1 MRCWECGF
9 ENPGGM
15 KFCGQCTAALALICP
30 KCRSENPPQFKFCG
44 QCTTPLTSGTS
55 AAGSAKSP
63 LTLPKAEATL
73 GVEGERKTV
82 TVLFADIKG
91 SMALIEDLDP
101 EEARAI
107 IDPALKLMIDAVHH
121 YDGYVA
127 QSTGDGVFALFGAP
141 VAHEDH
147 PQRALFAALRMQA
160 EVGRYAEKLRAEKGV
175 NLQVR
180 VGANTG
186 EVVLR
191 EIRTG
196 DKQTEYTPIGH
207 STGVAA
213 RLQVLAAPGSIAIG
227 EPLRKLVEG
236 YFALKPLGPA
246 RIKGVSEPLEL
257 YEVTGPGPLRTRL
270 QRSAARGY
278 TRFIGR
284 QREMETIKHA
294 AELAKTGQGQIVASV
309 AEPGVGKSRLL
320 YEFRVKQQSEWMV
333 LEALSI
339 SHDKASAYLPMI
351 DLLHGYFGIRADDD
365 LRARREKV
373 NGKIVT
379 LDPTLEGTRAY
390 LFGLLGLVDGDDPLA
405 GMDAQI
411 RRQRTLEALKR
422 ILLRESLNQRLM
434 VIFEDLHWIDEE
446 TQAFLN
452 LLADSIGAEKVL
464 LLVSYRPEYSHPWS
478 SKSYYTELRLDSLGR
493 ESAGEMFDT
502 LLGLNTETM
511 DEPLLA
517 LKSLVVEKTEGTPLF
532 IEEIVQALFE
542 DGALV
547 RNGVVRLTRPPDALK
562 IPTTV
567 QAILASRIDRL
578 PAGEKELLQILAVI
592 GIEFPLMLARDV
604 TEKPVD
610 ELNQKLDA
618 LQRGEFIY
626 EQPAPGDVEYAFKHA
641 LTREVAYRSVL
652 QESRKVIHE
661 RVGQSIETL
670 YADSLDD
677 NVPNLAHHYRR
688 SGNADKAVAYLTRAA
703 GQAHQRSAFSAA
715 AAYLEGAL
723 ERLPALADGAE
734 RDRREM
740 AIQSGL
746 GEIALVTKGYAATEC
761 ERHLL
766 RRQTLAERL
775 GDASELF
782 FCLVWSSV
790 LSAFRLELG
799 RAREIGEN
807 LVRVADQVSDRGM
820 QLNAHGSL
828 ANVLWLTGD
837 FIGSR
842 AHSEKVIGLFERD
855 EHLGTGEEHF
865 LVACL
870 FFAPLCTA
878 NLGFPDDAFR
888 QSLESLTWARRR
900 PRPLPLAF
908 ALNCVATLFL
918 WRRDG
923 AQALKYSES
932 MLALTAE
939 HGFSNLHSFA
949 QILHGQAL
957 AMLGRTEEAIAEIKD
972 ATAAFEATGA
982 MVPGW
987 LYAALGFAYLAA
999 QQPAEGLSAV
1009 KKALELGDRTG
1020 DAEAKSELYRLKG
1033 ELLLMLHPT
1042 EGGGEAEVSF
1052 HAAIDTARKQ
1062 SAPLQELRAT
1072 TSLARILRDTTRR
1085 EEGRAMLAQAYNW
1098 FTEGF
1103 DTADLKDA
1111 KALLDQLDIRKPAIG
1126 DSG

>member
-1 MRCWECGF
+1 
-9 ENPGGM
+9 M
-15 KFCGQCTAALALICP
+15 KFCGQCIAALALICP

-44 QCTTPLTSGTS
+44 QCTTQLTSGTS
-55 AAGSAKSP
+55 AAGSAKSS
-63 LTLPKAEATL
+63 LTNAKADATL
-73 GVEGERKTV
+73 AVEGERKTV

-91 SMALIEDLDP
+91 SMELIEDLDP

-107 IDPALKLMIDAVHH
+107 IDPALTLMIDAVHT

-196 DKQTEYTPIGH
+196 EKQTEYAPIGH
-207 STGVAA
+207 STSVAA
-213 RLQVLAAPGSIAIG
+213 RLQALAAPGSIAIG

-236 YFALKPLGPA
+236 YLALKPLGPA
-246 RIKGVSEPLEL
+246 RIKGVSGPLEI
-257 YEVTGPGPLRTRL
+257 YEVTGPGSLRTRL

-284 QREMETIKHA
+284 QREMETIKNA
-294 AELAKTGQGQIVASV
+294 AELAKTGHGQIVAAV

-339 SHDKASAYLPMI
+339 SHGKASAYLPII
-351 DLLHGYFGIRADDD
+351 DLLHGYFGIKADDD

-373 NGKIVT
+373 NGRIVT
-379 LDPTLEGTRAY
+379 LDPTLEDTRAY
-390 LFGLLGLVDGDDPLA
+390 LFGLLGLAEGDDPLA

-452 LLADSIGAEKVL
+452 LLADSIGTEKVL
-464 LLVSYRPEYSHPWS
+464 LMVSYRPEYSHPWS
-478 SKSYYTELRLDSLGR
+478 SKSYYTELCLDPLGR

-502 LLGLNTETM
+502 LLGLNTQTI
-511 DEPLLA
+511 DEPLFA
-517 LKSLVVEKTEGTPLF
+517 LKRLVIQKTEGTPLF
-532 IEEIVQALFE
+532 IEEIVRALVE

-547 RNGVVRLTRPPDALK
+547 RNGVVRLTRSLDALK

-578 PAGEKELLQILAVI
+578 PAREKELLQILAVI

-604 TEKPVD
+604 TKRPVD
-610 ELNQKLDA
+610 ELNQMLNA
-618 LQRGEFIY
+618 LQRGEFIH
-626 EQPAPGDVEYAFKHA
+626 ERPAAGDVEYAFKHA
-641 LTREVAYRSVL
+641 LTREVAYGSVL

-661 RVGQSIETL
+661 RIGQSIETL
-670 YADSLDD
+670 FADSPND
-677 NVPNLAHHYRR
+677 NVASLAHHYRL
-688 SGNADKAVAYLTRAA
+688 SGNTDKAVAYLVRAA
-703 GQAHQRSAFSAA
+703 GQAYQRSALSAA
-715 AAYLEGAL
+715 TAYLEEAL
-723 ERLPALADGAE
+723 ERLMALADGAE

-746 GEIALVTKGYAATEC
+746 GDIALVAKGYAAADY
-761 ERHLL
+761 ERHLT
-766 RRQTLAERL
+766 RRQALAERL
-775 GDASELF
+775 GDATELF
-782 FCLVWSSV
+782 FCLVGISV
-790 LSAFRLELG
+790 LSAFRLELA

-807 LVRVADQVSDRGM
+807 LVELADQASDRGM

-828 ANVLWLTGD
+828 ANILWLMGD

-842 AHSEKVIGLFERD
+842 AHSEKVIGLFERE
-855 EHLGTGEEHF
+855 EHLGPGEEHF
-865 LVACL
+865 MAACL
-870 FFAPLCTA
+870 FYAPLCTA
-878 NLGFPDDAFR
+878 NLGFPEVALR
-888 QSLESLTWARRR
+888 QSLEFLTWARRQ

-908 ALNCVATLFL
+908 ALNCVATLFM
-918 WRRDG
+918 WRADG
-923 AQALKYSES
+923 TQALKYFES

-949 QILHGQAL
+949 QIARGQAL
-957 AMLGRTEEAIAEIKD
+957 TILGRTDEAIAGIKE
-972 ATAAFEATGA
+972 AMAAFEATGA
-982 MVPGW
+982 TAPGW
-987 LYAALGFAYLAA
+987 LYAALGLAYLAA
-999 QQPAEGLSAV
+999 GQPGEGMRVVA
-1009 KKALELGDRTG
+1009 KALQLGDRTG

-1033 ELLLMLHPT
+1033 ELSLMLHPT
-1042 EGGGEAEVSF
+1042 DGAPAEVSF
-1052 HAAIDTARKQ
+1052 RAAIDTAREQ
-1062 SAPLQELRAT
+1062 SAKLPELRAT
-1072 TSLARILRDTTRR
+1072 MSLARLLRDTSRR
-1085 EEGRAMLAQAYNW
+1085 DEGRAMLAQVYNW
-1098 FTEGF
+1098 FTDGF

-1111 KALLDQLDIRKPAIG
+1111 KTLLSQLVDNKPA
-1126 DSG
+1126 S